1 MNNHLLDY
9 EFLLALDALKLR
21 TQYAKIVLLDYA
33 EKPIKEITG
42 QITSGSVS
50 VNGSAAIR
58 RTINLTINANAFNNN
73 LEDIDNEISLN
84 KKIKVYVGSRNPLRK
99 YASYGDIVWFPCGL
113 YLVATANISKGT
125 NNWSISISGKDK
137 MVKLDGTV
145 GGTLPASVTLNEKE
159 EAVKKRA
166 QTNYNT
172 CMKLKEA
179 LSGDNDEERR
189 DAKIEADAI
198 TQSLAE
204 NDEFLFYHGI
214 TKEEFMAKSDDDKLT
229 LAMEFYN
236 HTAIENPTL
245 YEIIYY
251 VVRTFGEEAPS
262 NIIINDLEQTA
273 KMLMKYRGDSPIYF
287 NDDYTSFTF
296 TEPEN
301 SPYHKFIYNQD
312 IGYRS
317 TPLTYPANK
326 DLIANAGETVVSVLD
341 KIAKVLGNFEY
352 FYDLDGRFVFQQK
365 KNYLNTNGDITAVSA
380 ENYFEAYS
388 NSKYKYLVTDF
399 ETISSI
405 TKNPKYENIKND
417 YVVWGKRTNES
428 GTEVPICYHLAID
441 TKPPKQ
447 LAGQY
452 MWKKVNEYGDT
463 MYYFTDDDISPVDG
477 AEKIS
482 IPCEEYE
489 WREEI
494 YRQALLAQSYG
505 STYSVYDAELLFS
518 DYDDPDA
525 TQWRKLYDPMREDWN
540 NGWNPDVKLDP
551 GKIDY
556 WLDFIDEGSEVG
568 KYSIPMI
575 GRRTKV
581 VSSDTIT
588 TVFNTNIPDVIF
600 LSPEDVA
607 NGMDK
612 YYNGIGQKWFQ
623 VTEAYEDLFV
633 PSSSQASAYDTVR
646 DLLYQHLVY
655 NTQITLQCFPKYY
668 LEPNYIMY
676 IEDLGTNTIGNYAIS
691 QFNLPLTY
699 NGTMSI
705 TLTEVLN
712 RI

>member
-1 MNNHLLDY
+1 MNNHLADY
-9 EFLLALDALKLR
+9 AFLLALDSLKLR

-42 QITSGSVS
+42 QIAAGSVS

-58 RTINLTINANAFNNN
+58 RTINLTMNANVFNSN
-73 LEDIDNEISLN
+73 LEDVDNEISLN
-84 KKIKVYVGSRNPLRK
+84 KKIKVYVGSRNPLRQ
-99 YASYGDIVWFPCGL
+99 YSSYGDIVWFPCGL
-113 YLVATANISKGT
+113 YLVASANITRGT

-179 LSGDNDEERR
+179 LSGDNAEAIR
-189 DAKIEADAI
+189 DAKIEADSIA
-198 TQSLAE
+198 QSLAE
-204 NDEFLFYHGI
+204 NDEFLFYHGL
-214 TKEEFMAKSDDDKLT
+214 TKEEFVAKSDDNKLT

-251 VVRTFGEEAPS
+251 IVRTFGEEAPS

-296 TEPEN
+296 VEP
-301 SPYHKFIYNQD
+301 STKDAVYHKFVYNQD
-312 IGYRS
+312 VGYKT

-405 TKNPKYENIKND
+405 AKSPKYENIKND
-417 YVVWGKRTNES
+417 FIVWGKRTKES
-428 GTEVPICYHLAID
+428 GTEVPICYHLVID
-441 TKPPKQ
+441 TKPPIQ
-447 LAGQY
+447 LANQY
-452 MWKKVNEYGDT
+452 MWKTINEYGDAT
-463 MYYFTDDDISPVDG
+463 YHFTDNESAPVENAKLIG
-477 AEKIS
+477 K
-482 IPCEEYE
+482 PCEE

-525 TQWRKLYDPMREDWN
+525 TQWRKLYDPTNDFWTD
-540 NGWNPDVKLDP
+540 GWNPDVKLDP

-568 KYSIPMI
+568 KYSISSI

-581 VSSDTIT
+581 VSSDTVT
-588 TVFNTNIPDVIF
+588 TVFNTQVPDVVF
-600 LSPEDVA
+600 LTTEETE
-607 NGMDK
+607 NGMAEQYDR
-612 YYNGIGQKWFQ
+612 IGQKWFQ

-633 PSSSQASAYDTVR
+633 PSSSQASAYDTIR

-668 LEPNYIMY
+668 LEPNNIMY
-676 IEDLGTNTIGNYAIS
+676 IEDLETNTIGNYAIS